1 MKKSV
6 KIVFISAVLML
17 IMSLCCFGASA
28 LEATGQCG
36 DNVYWR
42 FDESTGELVIS
53 GEGEMMEIDAD
64 LEVGGVSSPF
74 YNSDVKNV
82 TIENGVTAIS
92 NYMFYKCGSL
102 ESVAIPDSV
111 ETIGTCAFAH
121 CDNLKT
127 VRIGGG
133 ISYIDAG
140 AFYKS
145 ESINTVYYDGTLE
158 QWRYLR
164 KGDGNDIIL
173 YYEYYDIS
181 IVCTDGTLVGSGND
195 YENILTITLGE
206 TKTIDV
212 TSGEIAYLEFTPDTS
227 GAYRF
232 YSSADSYTC
241 GYLFDEDFNEIVYKY
256 MGGENNFSILC
267 ELQAGETYYWGACYS
282 DEYESG
288 SFDVTLD
295 LYDGNEGVKTIVAD
309 EAVDVYIGVGET
321 VYFEFVAPLT
331 GQFRFMSCSD
341 FDTYG
346 YLLDSD
352 GNVLDEDDGDY
363 GFNLIFDAEVG
374 DVFNLAAKMRDDY
387 DGGVVEINLYLES
400 CYHTNTTECEEEKS
414 TCTEEGLTSGT
425 YCNDCGSWTV
435 EREPIPLAHVDSDSD
450 KICDLCDRESIIASG
465 ESRGVIWV
473 LYADGLLKYSGV
485 EVVRPIPQYYKSY
498 VTYVE
503 FQEGVSI
510 LEWYAFK
517 NTNIVSITIPE
528 TVGTIAENSFFNCQ
542 KLEEIT
548 ILNNSIRIDAGAF
561 YECPNLKDVYFNGT
575 EEQWNNLFIGSS
587 NEDLLNATI
596 HFLGEE
602 CTHSNKIEYDK
613 QDATCTVN
621 GYTAGVYCPD
631 CEEWLSGH
639 EIIEAKHSPVTYTQN
654 ATCGVNGYK
663 LTSCSVCGEQL
674 NYEIIAAEGH
684 KLGEWKETKAASCL
698 EKGEETI
705 SCTLC
710 SYSEK
715 RETAALGHS
724 WKSWSVSV
732 EATLMNAGEKTRSCS
747 RCKAEEK
754 ESIPKLEGE
763 VSEDAYSGVKVE
775 YTDSSYDGK
784 RMQVV
789 VEEDYTG
796 SQYLGQSYGN
806 FVSWNI
812 KTYVNGLEVQPDAPV
827 LVTIPIPSGFNK
839 DMIVVYHIDS
849 VTGKLEKIDPVVI
862 EGDNIT
868 FLANSFSVYMVV
880 DESTAQENDPSENCS
895 CNCHKSG
902 IMGIIWKILNFFYK
916 LFKVK
921 SVCACGVA
929 HY

>member
-6 KIVFISAVLML
+6 KIVFMSAVLML
-17 IMSLCCFGASA
+17 MLSLCCFGASA
-28 LEATGQCG
+28 LETTGQCG
-36 DNVYWR
+36 DNVYWS

-53 GEGEMMEIDAD
+53 GEGEMMEIDHSEGQTD
-64 LEVGGVSSPF
+64 SPF
-74 YNSDVKNV
+74 YASEIKSLVV
-82 TIENGVTAIS
+82 EYGVTTLSDYA
-92 NYMFYKCGSL
+92 FYYCTNL
-102 ESVAIPDSV
+102 ESVIISNSV
-111 ETIGTCAFAH
+111 TTIGSCAFAH

-127 VRIGGG
+127 VSIGSGM
-133 ISYIDAG
+133 SYIGAG

-181 IVCTDGTLVGSGND
+181 IVCTDGILVGSGND
-195 YENILTITLGE
+195 YENTLTIALGE

-212 TSGEIAYLEFTPDTS
+212 TSGEITYLEFTPDTS

-256 MGGENNFSILC
+256 MGGENNFSVLC

-295 LYDGNEGVKTIVAD
+295 LYEGNEGVKTIVAD
-309 EAVDVYIGVGET
+309 EPVDIYIGVGET

-331 GQFRFMSCSD
+331 GQFRFMSYSD

-363 GFNLIFDAEVG
+363 DFNLIFDAEAG
-374 DVFNLAAKMRDDY
+374 EVFNLAAKMRDDY
-387 DGGVVEINLYLES
+387 DSGVVEINLYLES
-400 CYHTNTTECEEEKS
+400 CYHTNTTEYEEEKS

-498 VTYVE
+498 VTYIE

-602 CTHSNKIEYDK
+602 CTHSNKVEHDK
-613 QDATCTVN
+613 QNATCTVN

-639 EIIEAKHSPVTYTQN
+639 EVIEAKHSPVTYTQN

-663 LTSCSVCGEQL
+663 LTSCSVCGESL
-674 NYEIIAAEGH
+674 DYEIIPA
-684 KLGEWKETKAASCL
+684 GEHEFSSWAVTKKSTCTVD
-698 EKGEETI
+698 GEESR
-705 SCTLC
+705 SCSIC
-710 SYSEK
+710 G
-715 RETAALGHS
+715 ETETRVVTAPGHS
-724 WKSWSVSV
+724 WSAWTIT
-732 EATLMNAGEKTRSCS
+732 EATLMSAGEKTRSCS
-747 RCKAEEK
+747 VCGEAERVVL
-754 ESIPKLEGE
+754 PKLEGE
-763 VSEDAYSGVKVE
+763 VAEDKNSGVKVE
-775 YTDSSYDGK
+775 YTDDSYNGK
-784 RMQVV
+784 DMNVI
-789 VEEDYTG
+789 VEEDFTG
-796 SQYLGQSYGN
+796 SQYLGMSYGN

-812 KTYVNGLEVQPDAPV
+812 KTYVNGAVVQPDAPV
-827 LVTIPIPSGFNK
+827 LVTIPIPSDFNK
-839 DMIVVYHIDS
+839 NMIVVYHVDS
-849 VTGKLEKIDPVVI
+849 VTGNLEKIEPVII
-862 EGDNIT
+862 EGDTIK
-868 FLANSFSVYMVV
+868 FLASSFSIYMVV
-880 DESTAQENDPSENCS
+880 DESSVIEENLAKS
-895 CNCHKSG
+895 CDCKCHKSG
-902 IMGIIWKILNFFYK
+902 FMGFIWKIINFFNK
-916 LFKVK
+916 LFKINK
-921 SVCACGVA
+921 TCACGEV